1 MVNFADRMNRMKV
14 SDIREL
20 LKLTQQP
27 EIISFAGG
35 LPAPELF
42 PVDDIKAAT
51 DAVLEEN
58 GRVALQYG
66 QTEGWLP
73 LRQHIADRLAAKNA
87 IVTDPER
94 IILTAGSQQGL
105 DYIGKLFL
113 NPGDVVVMESPS
125 YLGAINAFNAYEPN
139 FVEVPTDD
147 GGMIMEELDRILTE
161 TENVKLI
168 YVIPDFQN
176 PSGRTWSLERRKKF
190 MEIIKKH
197 GVPAIE
203 DNPYGDLRFK
213 GEFLPALK
221 SMDDEGLII
230 YMGTFSKIL
239 APGYRVAWIC
249 ANDEIVGKVN
259 LIAQAAALQTS
270 TISALVISKYLDMFD
285 VDEHVEKIRE
295 VYKHRCELMIS
306 TMRECFPPEASFT
319 DPDGGLFTWV
329 ELPDYINTREL
340 ASKALE
346 KKVAFVPGSGFFP
359 NGGNNCCMRLNY
371 SCMPDDRIVEG
382 IHRLADV
389 IKEALAEHKA

>member
-87 IVTDPER
+87 IVTDPEN

-197 GVPAIE
+197 GIPAIE

-213 GEFLPALK
+213 GEYQPALK

-249 ANDEIVGKVN
+249 ANDTIVGKVN

-295 VYKHRCELMIS
+295 VYKHRCELMIN

-329 ELPDYINTREL
+329 VLPETINTREL

-371 SCMPDDRIVEG
+371 SCMPDDKIVEG

>member
-1 MVNFADRMNRMKV
+1 MVNFAKRMDGMKA

-20 LKLTQQP
+20 LKLTTRP

-42 PVDDIKAAT
+42 PIEDIKAAT
-51 DAVLEEN
+51 DAVMDEQ
-58 GRVALQYG
+58 GRAALQYG
-66 QTEGWLP
+66 QTEGYLP
-73 LRQHIADRLAAKNA
+73 LRQKIVERMAAKNA
-87 IVTDPER
+87 IHTAADN

-105 DYIGKLFL
+105 DYCGKLFL

-125 YLGAINAFNAYEPN
+125 YLGAINAFNAYEPK

-147 GGMIMEELDRILTE
+147 NGMIMEELDKVLAT

-176 PSGRTWSLERRKKF
+176 PSGRTWPLERRKKF
-190 MEIIKKH
+190 LEIINKY

-203 DNPYGDLRFK
+203 DNPYGELRFK
-213 GEFLPALK
+213 GEYQPALK
-221 SMDDEGLII
+221 SMDTEGLII
-230 YMGTFSKIL
+230 YMGTFSKIM
-239 APGYRVAWIC
+239 APGYRIGWTC
-249 ANDEIVGKVN
+249 ANDEIIEKLN

-270 TISALVISKYLDMFD
+270 TIAPMIIAKYMDMFD
-285 VDEHVEKIRE
+285 LDAHVDKIRE
-295 VYKHRCELMIS
+295 TYKHRCQLMIN
-306 TMRECFPPEASFT
+306 TMKETFPPEAKFT

-329 ELPDYINTREL
+329 ELPDYVNTRDL
-340 ASKALE
+340 AAKALDMG
-346 KKVAFVPGSGFFP
+346 VAFVPGSGFYP

-382 IHRLADV
+382 VKRLAEV
-389 IKEALAEHKA
+389 IKAALK

>member
-87 IVTDPER
+87 IVTDPEN

-190 MEIIKKH
+190 MEIINKH
-197 GVPAIE
+197 GIPAIE

-213 GEFLPALK
+213 GEYQPALK
-221 SMDDEGLII
+221 SMDDDGLII

-249 ANDEIVGKVN
+249 ANDTIVGKVN

-295 VYKHRCELMIS
+295 VYKHRCELMIN
-306 TMRECFPPEASFT
+306 TMRECFPPEARFT

-329 ELPDYINTREL
+329 ELPETINTREL

>member
-87 IVTDPER
+87 IVTDPEN

-197 GVPAIE
+197 GIPAIE

-213 GEFLPALK
+213 GEYQPALK

-295 VYKHRCELMIS
+295 VYKHRCELMIN
-306 TMRECFPPEASFT
+306 TMRECFPPEARFT

-329 ELPDYINTREL
+329 ELPETINTREL

>member
-1 MVNFADRMNRMKV
+1 
-14 SDIREL
+14 
-20 LKLTQQP
+20 
-27 EIISFAGG
+27 
-35 LPAPELF
+35 
-42 PVDDIKAAT
+42 
-51 DAVLEEN
+51 
-58 GRVALQYG
+58 
-66 QTEGWLP
+66 
-73 LRQHIADRLAAKNA
+73 
-87 IVTDPER
+87 
-94 IILTAGSQQGL
+94 
-105 DYIGKLFL
+105 
-113 NPGDVVVMESPS
+113 
-125 YLGAINAFNAYEPN
+125 
-139 FVEVPTDD
+139 
-147 GGMIMEELDRILTE
+147 MIMEELDRILTE

-249 ANDEIVGKVN
+249 ANDAIIGKVN

-295 VYKHRCELMIS
+295 VYKHRCELMIN
-306 TMRECFPPEASFT
+306 TMRECFPPEARFT

>member
-87 IVTDPER
+87 IVTDPEN

-197 GVPAIE
+197 GIPAIE

-213 GEFLPALK
+213 GEYQPALK

-295 VYKHRCELMIS
+295 VYKHRCELMIN

-329 ELPDYINTREL
+329 VLPETINTREL

-371 SCMPDDRIVEG
+371 SCMPDDKIVEG

-389 IKEALAEHKA
+389 IKDALSEHKA

>member
-295 VYKHRCELMIS
+295 VYKHRCELMIN

-389 IKEALAEHKA
+389 IKEAIAEHKA

>member
-87 IVTDPER
+87 IVTDPEN

-197 GVPAIE
+197 GIPAIE

-213 GEFLPALK
+213 GEYQPALK
-221 SMDDEGLII
+221 SMDDDGLII

-249 ANDEIVGKVN
+249 ANDTIVGKVN

-295 VYKHRCELMIS
+295 VYKHRCELMIN
-306 TMRECFPPEASFT
+306 TMRECFPPEARFT

-329 ELPDYINTREL
+329 ELPETINTREL

-371 SCMPDDRIVEG
+371 SCMPDDKIVEG

-389 IKEALAEHKA
+389 IKEALAEHNA

>member
-87 IVTDPER
+87 IVTDPEN

-197 GVPAIE
+197 GIPAIE

-213 GEFLPALK
+213 GEYQPALK

-249 ANDEIVGKVN
+249 ANDTIVGKVN

-295 VYKHRCELMIS
+295 VYKHRCELMIN

-329 ELPDYINTREL
+329 ELPETINTREL

-389 IKEALAEHKA
+389 IKETLAEHKA